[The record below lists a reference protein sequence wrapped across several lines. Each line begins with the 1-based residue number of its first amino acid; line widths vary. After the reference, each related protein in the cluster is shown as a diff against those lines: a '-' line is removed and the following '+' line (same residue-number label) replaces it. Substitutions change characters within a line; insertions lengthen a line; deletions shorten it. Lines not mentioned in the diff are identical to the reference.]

1 MSSLSSADIPTSFP
15 QGGKGDK
22 STDPGANEGSSLL
35 HRDLNRPP
43 HLVTHASGA
52 RLYLA
57 DGRTILDACGG
68 AAVTIVGHSN
78 PEVIASVTAQLQ
90 RASYVHTM
98 AYTTSPAEDLARCV
112 LSMSDTHGLARAF
125 FVGSGSEAN
134 EAGMK
139 MARQYF
145 VEKGETQR
153 RHFVARRQAYHGNTL
168 GSLAVSS
175 NVGRR
180 EPYADILLPSV
191 SFVSPAYEYR
201 DRRNG
206 ETEEGYAQR
215 LVEEIEAEFLSIG
228 PEKVVSFM

>member
-1 MSSLSSADIPTSFP
+1 MAPASSADVLANLP
-15 QGGKGDK
+15 QGGNGNKA
-22 STDPGANEGSSLL
+22 TDADSNEGLLL

-43 HLVTHASGA
+43 HLVTHASGS
-52 RLYLA
+52 RLHLS

-68 AAVTIVGHSN
+68 AAVAIVGHSN
-78 PEVIASVTAQLQ
+78 PEVITSITAQLQ

-112 LSMSDTHGLARAF
+112 LSMSDGHNLSRAF

-134 EAGMK
+134 EAGLK

-168 GSLAVSS
+168 GSLAISS

-180 EPYADILLPSV
+180 EPYADILMRNV
-191 SFVSPAYEYR
+191 SFVSPAYEYQYQKT
-201 DRRNG
+201 G
-206 ETEEGYAQR
+206 ETEDMYTRR
-215 LVEEIEAEFLSIG
+215 LLEEIETEFLRIG
-228 PEKVVSFM
+228 PDKVASFV